1 MNVAVLLS
9 RPAKTTK
16 RHIPDLG
23 IWRFVTLLG
32 NAQLRLLGI
41 RLSGF
46 AGFADGA

>member
-9 RPAKTTK
+9 RPARTIK
-16 RHIPDLG
+16 RHIPNPG

-32 NAQLRLLGI
+32 NVQPRLLGI
-41 RLSGF
+41 RFSGF